1 MESEGAVEI
10 FARSVEARNLIYKK
24 YVGDGDSK
32 VYSAVRYSMPYG
44 PLIYIV
50 KEECKS
56 HITKRMGTFQRHLLR
71 QLNWPKYI
79 TCFFCFLGVF
89 FEKSRYY
96 CKKYCESCKKTAC
109 GSLEKELRL
118 SNFFLIS

>member
-10 FARSVEARNLIYKK
+10 FARSVEARNLIYKT

-79 TCFFCFLGVF
+79 TCFFCFFWF
-89 FEKSRYY
+89 FMRNQDIIVKNIV
-96 CKKYCESCKKTAC
+96 KVVK
-109 GSLEKELRL
+109 RL
-118 SNFFLIS
+118 HVVL